1 MKTQTKIVLGLS
13 FIILFCLFFYINS
26 NIIENNEIKNRQNIT
41 KVEYLNTDLNTT
53 TLDLD
58 INNSIDKEANKD
70 VELIENNTENKE
82 VSLYAE
88 EILYP
93 EEYDFS
99 FFSTD
104 LNDIEDKENNI
115 IKKIGKPIK
124 LSDNYLLNLYNLNTD
139 DEIIFFVNNNKFNFF
154 ISSIDIINNDLNN
167 LTYVL
172 NSKSDDLEINYNL
185 YFSVINSTQTILN
198 LTISYKGGIYEKV
211 ILKNGIGFF
220 YTSIDFDKEF
230 HNQCYKNHLN

>member
-26 NIIENNEIKNRQNIT
+26 NIKENNEIKNRQNIT
-41 KVEYLNTDLNTT
+41 KVEYLNAT

-58 INNSIDKEANKD
+58 INNSIDKESNTD

-99 FFSTD
+99 FISDRF
-104 LNDIEDKENNI
+104 
-115 IKKIGKPIK
+115 IKKIGFPVK
-124 LSDNYLLNLYNLNTD
+124 LD
-139 DEIIFFVNNNKFNFF
+139 VN
-154 ISSIDIINNDLNN
+154 S
-167 LTYVL
+167 
-172 NSKSDDLEINYNL
+172 
-185 YFSVINSTQTILN
+185 
-198 LTISYKGGIYEKV
+198 
-211 ILKNGIGFF
+211 ILKLQKDDYVELTFGENTIKAQIFSFKLIEKEDYRYYTIRAYINPDLKKANKNSLVFLIFIAKDYYNVDISLDKIWAKYEFKIRNGIG
-220 YTSIDFDKEF
+220 YYYDLQKRYELTSDFV
-230 HNQCYKNHLN
+230 Q